1 MIVTRVKEGVDKAKR
16 VGTHSGRPFGHPKR
30 GNEVKGPK
38 KKAITELEICGI
50 FARIRVLR

>member
-50 FARIRVLR
+50 FAEDP